1 MVHSMIWTICI
12 FFSVQVCVKNGHDE
26 NAIIE
31 GEEIVL
37 ETVDTSSHM
46 LPVIV
51 DEAGTSVV
59 EEIIQVRTMK
69 LV

>member
-1 MVHSMIWTICI
+1 M
-12 FFSVQVCVKNGHDE
+12 KDGHDEE

-37 ETVDTSSHM
+37 ETVDTSGHM

-51 DEAGTSVV
+51 DEEETAVV
-59 EEIIQVRTMK
+59 EEIIQVRRMK
-69 LV
+69 FE